1 MGTPADVTA
10 LILCGGRGTR
20 IQPAIGGLPKSLALV
35 AGYPYLHHL
44 MSYLADQ
51 GLANVVLCVG
61 YGADRVASY
70 CEDGSRWGIRIRYSV
85 EDRPLGTA
93 GAIKHA
99 QKFIAS
105 DPFLVLNG
113 DSLIR
118 ADLASLL
125 RLHKNKGA
133 LITLA
138 LTQVPDQTRFGSAVV
153 ADDGSISSFLEKG
166 QHGPGFIN
174 AGIYSMN
181 HRVLEAIPSGVS
193 TSLELDVLPNFT
205 GQGMY
210 GLQVTG
216 SFVDIGTPEA
226 YLDAQVLMSLR

>member
-1 MGTPADVTA
+1 M
-10 LILCGGRGTR
+10 
-20 IQPAIGGLPKSLALV
+20 
-35 AGYPYLHHL
+35 
-44 MSYLADQ
+44 
-51 GLANVVLCVG
+51 
-61 YGADRVASY
+61 
-70 CEDGSRWGIRIRYSV
+70 RYSV
-85 EDRPLGTA
+85 EERPLGTA

-99 QKFIAS
+99 QGFIAS
-105 DPFLVLNG
+105 DPFLVFNG

-138 LTQVPDQTRFGSAVV
+138 LTQVPDQTRFGSAIV
-153 ADDGSISSFLEKG
+153 ADDGSISGFHEKG

-174 AGIYSMN
+174 AGIYSMS
-181 HRVLEAIPSGVS
+181 HSALEAIPSSGS
-193 TSLELDVLPNFT
+193 TSLELDVLPHFA

-210 GLQVTG
+210 GLPVTG

-226 YLDAQVLMSLR
+226 YLEAQALMSL